1 MSENDRVWS
10 GWKPGEFQA
19 HFIHTGVAESVFFV
33 FPDSTTMLLDCGDQ
47 ASITRG
53 KFAVPALP
61 GPERLAGEW
70 VARYV
75 RRANPNGAE
84 VDWAVVSH
92 FHSDHVGTPSWQ
104 KFPWFPDEPDRLEGC
119 PRCGFA
125 LAAETLRFRRATD
138 RGWPDYDDPMPS
150 ACAEEVGVV
159 RSTWEALRRRDGL
172 VPEPFRLGA
181 SDQFA
186 AERGGA
192 PGFSVRNAFANGRL
206 ALPDGSVRD
215 LYADFIARDRP
226 AELNENGMSLGMVFS
241 YGAFRLFAGGD
252 FSDRIPGPGGRRI
265 SVEDELAGC
274 IERCHVAK
282 IDHHGHHSVGRA
294 LAAAL
299 RPRVWVACV
308 WDNLHLTED
317 TAESLLVP
325 DAPDDAQPLLVPTVL
340 PVTETD
346 ERPWWRFVPD
356 ACRTGC
362 HAVVTVPPG
371 GETFRLDLL
380 DARDEAMRVV
390 DSRTFRTDA

>member
-1 MSENDRVWS
+1 MSENDRVWR
-10 GWKPGEFQA
+10 GWEPGEFQA

-159 RSTWEALRRRDGL
+159 HRGRNANIHMIPKGASRGEYRKATALEALFGWLYLQHRT
-172 VPEPFRLGA
+172 
-181 SDQFA
+181 
-186 AERGGA
+186 ERI
-192 PGFSVRNAFANGRL
+192 N
-206 ALPDGSVRD
+206 
-215 LYADFIARDRP
+215 
-226 AELNENGMSLGMVFS
+226 ELFDTIMST
-241 YGAFRLFAGGD
+241 R
-252 FSDRIPGPGGRRI
+252 
-265 SVEDELAGC
+265 EE
-274 IERCHVAK
+274 
-282 IDHHGHHSVGRA
+282 
-294 LAAAL
+294 
-299 RPRVWVACV
+299 
-308 WDNLHLTED
+308 
-317 TAESLLVP
+317 
-325 DAPDDAQPLLVPTVL
+325 
-340 PVTETD
+340 
-346 ERPWWRFVPD
+346 
-356 ACRTGC
+356 
-362 HAVVTVPPG
+362 
-371 GETFRLDLL
+371 
-380 DARDEAMRVV
+380 EA
-390 DSRTFRTDA
+390 